1 MPATSIQKKKM
12 VESEFGSGTP
22 ATHYI
27 GISLGA
33 ISATGGGIIEP
44 STVNGYARIAVT
56 NNKTTWTDF
65 INGEVSNK
73 VMFEF
78 PEVINANWNT
88 TSQPMYLFIATSAT
102 GTGDDIKYYV
112 ELTGTDK
119 KLLQVGATARFPIGI
134 FKIKM

>member
-1 MPATSIQKKKM
+1 M
-12 VESEFGSGTP
+12 VMQELQSQTIKQHGQ
-22 ATHYI
+22 
-27 GISLGA
+27 
-33 ISATGGGIIEP
+33 
-44 STVNGYARIAVT
+44 
-56 NNKTTWTDF
+56 DF

-73 VMFEF
+73 IMFEF

-88 TSQPMYLFIATSAT
+88 TTQPMYLFIATSAT

-134 FKIKM
+134 FKIKCKV

>member
-1 MPATSIQKKKM
+1 MPATQIQKKKM

-44 STVNGYARIAVT
+44 STTNGYARITVT
-56 NNKTTWTDF
+56 NNKTNWTDF

-78 PEVINANWNT
+78 PEVIDANWNT

-102 GTGDDIKYYV
+102 GTGDDIKYYQ

>member
-1 MPATSIQKKKM
+1 MPACNIQKKKM

-22 ATHYI
+22 VAHCI

-44 STVNGYARIAVT
+44 STTNGYARITVT
-56 NNKTTWTDF
+56 NNKINWTDF

-78 PEVINANWNT
+78 PEVVNANWNT

-102 GTGDDIKYYV
+102 GTGDDIKYYQ

-119 KLLQVGATARFPIGI
+119 KLLQVGATARFPVGI

>member
-1 MPATSIQKKKM
+1 MPSTTIQKKKM
-12 VESEFGSGTP
+12 VEYEFGSGNP
-22 ATHYI
+22 VTHYI

-33 ISATGGGIIEP
+33 VTTTGGGIIEP
-44 STVNGYARIAVT
+44 STTYGYARIAVA

-65 INGEVSNK
+65 LNGEVSNK
-73 VMFEF
+73 ILLEF

-88 TSQPMYLFIATSAT
+88 TSQPMYLFIATSST
-102 GTGDDIKYYV
+102 GTGDDVKYYI

-119 KLLQVGATARFPIGI
+119 KLLQVGAIARFPIGI